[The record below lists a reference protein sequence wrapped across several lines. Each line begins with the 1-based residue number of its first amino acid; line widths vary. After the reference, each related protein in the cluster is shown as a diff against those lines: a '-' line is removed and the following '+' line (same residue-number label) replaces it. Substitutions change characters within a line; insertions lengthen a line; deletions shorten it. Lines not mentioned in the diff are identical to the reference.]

1 MQRLGYLKR
10 AVKRV
15 TTTSTS
21 NLENLGHDLLDV
33 VTRKVR
39 VPLNERLVSYI
50 KVRLSDSAY
59 TTF

>member
-10 AVKRV
+10 VVKRV

-21 NLENLGHDLLDV
+21 NLDNVGHDLIDT

-39 VPLNERLVSYI
+39 VPWTNALTAYI
-50 KVRLSDSAY
+50 KVRLVR
-59 TTF
+59 